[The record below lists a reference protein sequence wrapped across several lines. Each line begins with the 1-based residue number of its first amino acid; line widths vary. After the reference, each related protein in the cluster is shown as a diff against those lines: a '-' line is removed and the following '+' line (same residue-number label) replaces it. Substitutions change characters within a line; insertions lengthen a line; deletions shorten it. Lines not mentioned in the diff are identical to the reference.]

1 MSPAL
6 AGGFFITSGTW
17 EVLAIGSSAHFSR
30 FRLYALIYDACFS
43 LPPLPHSIRL
53 TLCPLTSLRM
63 TPLCSFCGWVAF
75 HCVYIAHLL
84 YPFLC
89 WWIFMLLPCPAC
101 CKQCCNKHLGYSA
114 QWDPAHL
121 WPTFWVT
128 RGYSISWRGSQ
139 ILLYKAITWEA
150 SLKFR
155 FLGLPLVGLRQNP
168 GDPDSGGQSGN
179 LAMKTTTSWA
189 LLSLPSFSRWSVLA
203 LRTQC
208 VTPLLWASSSLSRK
222 GNGNSVWR
230 SPPWWLQ
237 RVNMQCPV
245 QASVPGSG

>member
-6 AGGFFITSGTW
+6 AGGFFITSAIR
-17 EVLAIGSSAHFSR
+17 EVLATGACAHFSR
-30 FRLYALIYDACFS
+30 FHLCALICDPCFS
-43 LPPLPHSIRL
+43 LCTLPHSIWL
-53 TLCPLTSLRM
+53 TLGPLTSLQM
-63 TPLCSFCGWVAF
+63 TQLCSFFGWVIF

-89 WWIFMLLPCPAC
+89 GWTFMLPPCPAY

-139 ILLYKAITWEA
+139 ILLCKAVTWEA

-155 FLGLPLVGLRQNP
+155 FLGLPLVGLRQSP
-168 GDPDSGGQSGN
+168 GDPDSGGQSVS
-179 LAMKTTTSWA
+179 LAMKTNTSWA
-189 LLSLPSFSRWSVLA
+189 LLSLPSFSHWSMLA
-203 LRTQC
+203 LR
-208 VTPLLWASSSLSRK
+208 
-222 GNGNSVWR
+222 
-230 SPPWWLQ
+230 
-237 RVNMQCPV
+237 M
-245 QASVPGSG
+245 